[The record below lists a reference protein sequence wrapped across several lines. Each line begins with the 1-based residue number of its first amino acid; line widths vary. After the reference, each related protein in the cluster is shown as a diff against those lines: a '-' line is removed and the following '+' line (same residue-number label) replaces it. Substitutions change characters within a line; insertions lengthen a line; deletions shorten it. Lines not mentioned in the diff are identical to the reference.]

1 MNDELLRKIV
11 DAAIEVHKL
20 LGGPGLLENI
30 YESALCHELSLLGI
44 PTQRQ
49 LPIPILYKGAP
60 IRDPLFLDILV
71 DKRVIVEVKANEK
84 HYPYYEAQLLT
95 HLRLTGIKL
104 GLLINFGQKALK
116 EGVIPIINNHANQR
130 LG

>member
-1 MNDELLRKIV
+1 MEEKLLQKIV
-11 DAAIEVHKL
+11 DAAVEVHRL

-30 YESALCHELSLLGI
+30 YESALCHELGLQGL

-49 LPIPILYKGAP
+49 LPIPIIYKGSP

-71 DKRVIVEVKANEK
+71 DNKVIIEVKANEK

-95 HLRLTGIKL
+95 HLRLTGIKM
-104 GLLINFGQKALK
+104 GLLINFGKKHLK
-116 EGVIPIINNHANQR
+116 ENVIPIINH
-130 LG
+130 GS